1 MEQPTKSPME
11 RLAVT
16 SRRLQAAVL
25 VFMALTPCAV
35 AFGALTGAWSELLN
49 MPREISLDTSRISGM
64 GLIAAV
70 AVGSIKPA
78 AYMAAF
84 WFLYKLL
91 GLYREGV
98 VFAAANVAAIRRI
111 GWALVGID
119 VAALVQTVVAG
130 PVLAAFRITERHV
143 SVRLGVAF
151 LAVGLFMVL
160 VARVMDLGR
169 ELKEQDSLVI

>member
-1 MEQPTKSPME
+1 MEELRKDLME
-11 RLAVT
+11 RLTVA
-16 SRRLQAAVL
+16 SRRLQTVVL

-35 AFGALTGAWSELLN
+35 AWSALSGAWPELLN
-49 MPREISLDTSRISGM
+49 MPREISLDASRISGM
-64 GLIAAV
+64 GLLAAIAIS
-70 AVGSIKPA
+70 SIKPA
-78 AYMAAF
+78 AYMVGF

-91 GLYREGV
+91 GLYREGT
-98 VFAAANVAAIRRI
+98 VFTAANVAAIRRI

-119 VAALVQTVVAG
+119 IAALVQTVVAG
-130 PVLAAFRITERHV
+130 PVLAAFQITERHV

-151 LAVGLFMVL
+151 LTVGLFIVL